1 MEYKSCQTEIKDLDE
16 NTGTV
21 VFYAAVFG
29 NEDLGGD
36 TLMKGAA
43 SKTIRENFKNIRHF
57 KHHNSSLMP
66 GVIKEISE
74 DGYGILVKS
83 SLILSTQVGRETYEE
98 YKAMASAQKSMDH
111 SIGYKTIKFDEDR
124 NDPNMWKRILREV
137 KLFEVSTL
145 TAWGMNPLAQTVSVK
160 NLDEFDFNLILK
172 EQKYFDQLLKCRFTD
187 AKLEHIEQVKKH
199 IDDIVLS
206 RKQSTQPQQMV
217 LKGSDLINNLNFNL
231 NR

>member
-21 VFYAAVFG
+21 VFYGAVFG

-36 TLMKGAA
+36 TLMNGAA
-43 SKTIRENFKNIRHF
+43 TKTIRENFKNIRHF
-57 KHHNSSLMP
+57 KHHNSTLMP
-66 GVIKEISE
+66 GVIKEITE
-74 DGYGILVKS
+74 DSYGILVKS
-83 SLILSTQVGRETYEE
+83 DLILSTQIGKETYEE
-98 YKAMASAQKSMDH
+98 YKAMASAKKSMDH
-111 SIGYKTIKFDEDR
+111 SIGYSTIKFDEDR
-124 NDPNMWKRILREV
+124 KDPNKLKRILREI
-137 KLFEVSTL
+137 KLYEFSTL

-160 NLDEFDFNLILK
+160 NLEQLDFNLLLT

-206 RKQSTQPQQMV
+206 RKQSTQPQRIV

>member
-21 VFYAAVFG
+21 VFYGAVFG

-36 TLMKGAA
+36 TLMNGAA
-43 SKTIRENFKNIRHF
+43 TKTIRENFKNIRHF
-57 KHHNSSLMP
+57 KHHNSTLMP
-66 GVIKEISE
+66 GVIKEITE
-74 DGYGILVKS
+74 DSYGILVKS
-83 SLILSTQVGRETYEE
+83 DLILSTQIGKETYEE
-98 YKAMASAQKSMDH
+98 YKAMASAKKSMDH
-111 SIGYKTIKFDEDR
+111 SIGYSTIKFDEDR
-124 NDPNMWKRILREV
+124 KDPNKWKRILREI
-137 KLFEVSTL
+137 KLYEFSTL

-160 NLDEFDFNLILK
+160 NLEQLDFNLLLT

-206 RKQSTQPQQMV
+206 RNQSTQPQRIV

-231 NR
+231 NS

>member
-21 VFYAAVFG
+21 VFYGAVFG

-36 TLMKGAA
+36 TLMNGAA
-43 SKTIRENFKNIRHF
+43 TKTIRENFKNIRHF
-57 KHHNSSLMP
+57 KHHNSTLMP
-66 GVIKEISE
+66 GVIKEITE
-74 DGYGILVKS
+74 DSYGILVKS
-83 SLILSTQVGRETYEE
+83 DLILSTQIGKETYEE
-98 YKAMASAQKSMDH
+98 YKAMASAKKSMDH
-111 SIGYKTIKFDEDR
+111 SIGYSTIKFDEDR
-124 NDPNMWKRILREV
+124 KDPNKLKRILREI
-137 KLFEVSTL
+137 KLYEFSTL

-160 NLDEFDFNLILK
+160 NLEQLDFNLLLT

-206 RKQSTQPQQMV
+206 RKQSTQPQTIV

>member
-16 NTGTV
+16 STGTV
-21 VFYAAVFG
+21 VFYGAVFG

-83 SLILSTQVGRETYEE
+83 SLILSTQTGRETYEE
-98 YKAMASAQKSMDH
+98 YKAMASVEKSMDH

-124 NDPNMWKRILREV
+124 NDPTVWKRILREI

-160 NLDEFDFNLILK
+160 GFDDLDFNLLLN
-172 EQKYFDQLLKCRFTD
+172 EQKYFDQLLKCRFPD

-199 IDDIVLS
+199 IDAIVLS
-206 RKQSTQPQQMV
+206 RKQSTQPRQIL